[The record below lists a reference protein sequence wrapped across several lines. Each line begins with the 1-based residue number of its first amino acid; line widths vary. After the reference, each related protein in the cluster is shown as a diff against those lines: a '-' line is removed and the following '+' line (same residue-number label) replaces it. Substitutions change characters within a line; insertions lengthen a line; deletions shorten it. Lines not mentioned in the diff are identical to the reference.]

1 MNSSDRV
8 GSITVYAI
16 GFNKKAAGYVR
27 FILFLIL
34 QTGAL
39 FLGLSNEASCSLT

>member
-27 FILFLIL
+27 FILFFNPSDR
-34 QTGAL
+34 GSL
-39 FLGLSNEASCSLT
+39 FGSIK